1 MHAAETSGWAH
12 TGRVL
17 NAHTCDVVA
26 HVCDVSPRTFS
37 LLVNDKTCSVNS
49 ARCIRTN
56 HVLQWTMHH
65 WRLAHRMRMD
75 LSLSMDAASPLA
87 ARHPAQ
93 RGARIKQLHLERYML
108 FT

>member
-1 MHAAETSGWAH
+1 
-12 TGRVL
+12 
-17 NAHTCDVVA
+17 
-26 HVCDVSPRTFS
+26 
-37 LLVNDKTCSVNS
+37 
-49 ARCIRTN
+49 
-56 HVLQWTMHH
+56 
-65 WRLAHRMRMD
+65 MD